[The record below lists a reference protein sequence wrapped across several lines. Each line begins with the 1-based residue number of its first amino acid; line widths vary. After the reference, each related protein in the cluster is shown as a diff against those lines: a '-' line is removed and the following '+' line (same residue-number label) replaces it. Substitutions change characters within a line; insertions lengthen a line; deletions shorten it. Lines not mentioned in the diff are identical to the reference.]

1 MRKSQSSRPL
11 DHSRQFYCGP
21 IDFIDP
27 MGRHL
32 LQGITLTLTPP
43 CLCVIT
49 GPSGSGKTS
58 LLRAICGLNKAQVHK
73 RILDGKAYPD
83 KKLPQWRAKV
93 TLLLQDAPCIQ
104 GTIEQNLAF
113 PFSFRNSPYKH
124 FKHQEAKRLLKQVG
138 LDHFDFDHNIE
149 GLSGGERHR
158 LALVRGL
165 LWSPPVLL
173 CDEPLSGLEP
183 ELADRCF
190 QLLLDFSRTRPAIVL
205 CVLHEERFAR
215 LANITMR
222 LKDGT
227 LHRT

>member
-1 MRKSQSSRPL
+1 MEKGQSSNSFEPL
-11 DHSRQFYCGP
+11 KQFQCGP
-21 IDFIDP
+21 IDFTDP

-32 LQGITLTLTPP
+32 LQNITLNFTPP
-43 CLCVIT
+43 CLCVIS

-58 LLRAICGLNKAQVHK
+58 LLRAVCGLNRARVGK
-73 RILDGKAYPD
+73 RILNEKKYPD
-83 KKLPQWRAKV
+83 RQLPQWRARV

-104 GTIEQNLAF
+104 GTIRQNLAF
-113 PFSFRNSPYKH
+113 PFFFRNCPYKH
-124 FKHQEAKRLLKQVG
+124 FDADKAELLLDQVG
-138 LDHFDFDHNIE
+138 LGHFDLEHNIE

-190 QLLLDFSRTRPAIVL
+190 QLLLEFSKNRPAVVL
-205 CVLHEERFAR
+205 CVLHEERFTK
-215 LANITMR
+215 LADVTMR

-227 LHRT
+227 LHRA